1 MVSALDEQDTTDT
14 LALLVQCE
22 KKLSVMLEVLGKAA
36 TGSAPKATSET
47 TFIAEPVFHSNNV
60 RVRPSGPAVKLEALP
75 STRSASSV
83 SDVRVGGMGREGMG
97 QVGACMFV
105 SGGGGG
111 VISTTT
117 LWVWGRLQPADVG
130 VPLCVC
136 CSCIG
141 VGVGGD
147 LYGAGCTCVLLQ
159 SEDKEGGES
168 DDESTSE
175 RVLFDRSALKKKAKK
190 KEADELRRRETEAR
204 RAAMAAKIAVD
215 LDKVRVTCP
224 EAVCWCMAVIVCR
237 LADCHRA
244 RFFLLSVVVGCCRK
258 RQWSG

>member
-83 SDVRVGGMGREGMG
+83 SDVRVDGMGREGMG
-97 QVGACMFV
+97 PGWGVCV
-105 SGGGGG
+105 CVGGGGCDFDDDAVG
-111 VISTTT
+111 
-117 LWVWGRLQPADVG
+117 VWGRLQPADVG
-130 VPLCVC
+130 VPLCAC
-136 CSCIG
+136 CSCI
-141 VGVGGD
+141 GVGGD

-224 EAVCWCMAVIVCR
+224 EAVCCCMAVMVCR

-244 RFFLLSVVVGCCRK
+244 RFFLLLVVGCCRK